1 MFYRRLALDT
11 VILPVAAA
19 SEATMMRLPGVLNI
33 NGQYFIKVDEGGI
46 KLPSNVS
53 TITLAFAYLTM
64 YYYILNLNYS
74 DALKNVFLFFEK
86 LLQIEPSIFSQ
97 DVHVLYSLVSLT
109 KNNDV
114 E

>member
-1 MFYRRLALDT
+1 
-11 VILPVAAA
+11 LPVAAA
-19 SEATMMRLPGVLNI
+19 SEATMMRLFGVLNI
-33 NGQYFIKVDEGGI
+33 NGQYFIKVDEGAI

-64 YYYILNLNYS
+64 YILNLNS
-74 DALKNVFLFFEK
+74 PDTLKNVFLFFGK
-86 LLQIEPSIFSQ
+86 WLQIEPSIFSQ

-109 KNNDV
+109 KNDDV